1 MKRLRLHE
9 ERMSGDDGVIVRF
22 LCGWHVV
29 VVVEAVVEAVR
40 NMMCFYSSSR
50 LQAHRAQKSPFSRLK
65 ANFWVMQNIAVC
77 RERFCLLHQTC
88 VPYHHDRRFIPKE
101 RE

>member
-22 LCGWHVV
+22 LCGWHEV

-40 NMMCFYSSSR
+40 NMMCFYSSS
-50 LQAHRAQKSPFSRLK
+50 F
-65 ANFWVMQNIAVC
+65 
-77 RERFCLLHQTC
+77 
-88 VPYHHDRRFIPKE
+88 
-101 RE
+101 

>member
-40 NMMCFYSSSR
+40 NMMCFYSSSVFSSSS
-50 LQAHRAQKSPFSRLK
+50 ASSTEKSLFSVK
-65 ANFWVMQNIAVC
+65 ANKFWVMQNIAVC
-77 RERFCLLHQTC
+77 REVLSVTSNLCSL
-88 VPYHHDRRFIPKE
+88 PP
-101 RE
+101 

>member
-1 MKRLRLHE
+1 VWVAR
-9 ERMSGDDGVIVRF
+9 GG
-22 LCGWHVV
+22 GG
-29 VVVEAVVEAVR
+29 EAVVEAVR

-77 RERFCLLHQTC
+77 REVLSVTSNLCSL
-88 VPYHHDRRFIPKE
+88 PP
-101 RE
+101 